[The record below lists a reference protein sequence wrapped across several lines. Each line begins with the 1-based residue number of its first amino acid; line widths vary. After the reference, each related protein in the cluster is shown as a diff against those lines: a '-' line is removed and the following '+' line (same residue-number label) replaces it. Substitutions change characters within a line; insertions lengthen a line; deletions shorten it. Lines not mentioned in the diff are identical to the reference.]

1 MCNYRPQPYA
11 AAGCSVGSGGVTR
24 TVERDFDRTPRALV
38 AALLDEEFLAA
49 RGAALGGTATPTLT
63 RDGDLG
69 VVRFPRRVPL
79 DDVPGPLRAL
89 AGNGE
94 VVQVER
100 WESVTDER
108 CTATWT
114 TETKMPGAAHGTYEV
129 VATPGGC
136 TYTVTATAKVNV
148 PLVGGRLTTE
158 VEGHVA
164 RLIEA
169 ELDFVTS
176 WLAR

>member
-1 MCNYRPQPYA
+1 M
-11 AAGCSVGSGGVTR
+11 TR

-38 AALLDEEFLAA
+38 AALLGEAFLAA
-49 RGAALGGTATPTLT
+49 RSAGLGGTAPPTTT
-63 RDGDLG
+63 REGDVT

-79 DDVPGPLRAL
+79 DDVPGPLRRL

-114 TETKMPGAAHGTYEV
+114 TETTMPGAAHGTYEI
-129 VATPGGC
+129 TPHDAGC
-136 TYTVTATAKVNV
+136 TYRVTATAKVNV
-148 PLVGGRLTTE
+148 PLIGGRLGGE

-169 ELDFVTS
+169 ELDFLAS
-176 WLAR
+176 WLAT